1 MARRTKAD
9 AKATRE
15 TLLDAAED
23 LFFERGVARS
33 SLEQIARQAGMT
45 RGAVYW
51 HFRNKADLFLAMVE
65 RVRMPFH
72 ELVSEASAAH
82 PHTSPLT
89 AILLGCEHGFQRLEK
104 PRYMRVH
111 AILVHR
117 CEFFSDVDPRESQ
130 EAMSRDCFNALSE
143 YLEDAS
149 QQGLLKPEVGT
160 LIATQLLQTVI
171 SGIFHD
177 WVRDPQ
183 AYSIHEKGT
192 MLLKAQLELIS
203 LQPLPDA

>member
-1 MARRTKAD
+1 MARRTRAD

-15 TLLDAAED
+15 ALLDAAEE

-33 SLEQIARQAGMT
+33 SLEQIARHAGMT

-72 ELVSEASAAH
+72 ELVSEAAATST
-82 PHTSPLT
+82 HTSPLD
-89 AILLGCEHGFQRLEK
+89 AILLGCERGFQRLEQ

-117 CEFFSDVDPRESQ
+117 CEFFSGVDPRDSQ
-130 EAMSRDCFNALSE
+130 AAMARDCYNAVSE
-143 YLEDAS
+143 YMEDAHR
-149 QQGLLKPEVGT
+149 QQLLKPGIDPLT
-160 LIATQLLQTVI
+160 ASQLMQAVI

-183 AYSIHEKGT
+183 AYSIHQQGT
-192 MLLKAQLELIS
+192 RLVAAQLELIS
-203 LQPLPDA
+203 RQPLAA

>member
-15 TLLDAAED
+15 ALLDAAEE

-33 SLEQIARQAGMT
+33 SLEQIARHAGVT

-72 ELVSEASAAH
+72 ELVSEAAA
-82 PHTSPLT
+82 PSTHTSPLT
-89 AILLGCEHGFQRLEK
+89 AILLGCEHGFRRLEQ
-104 PRYMRVH
+104 PRYKRVH

-130 EAMSRDCFNALSE
+130 AAMASDCFNALSD
-143 YLEDAS
+143 YLEDAHG
-149 QQGLLKPEVGT
+149 QQLLKPGVDP
-160 LIATQLLQTVI
+160 LIATRLLQAVI

-177 WVRDPQ
+177 WVRDPE
-183 AYSIHEKGT
+183 AYSIYEHGT
-192 MLLKAQLELIS
+192 KLVEAQLELIS
-203 LQPLPDA
+203 R